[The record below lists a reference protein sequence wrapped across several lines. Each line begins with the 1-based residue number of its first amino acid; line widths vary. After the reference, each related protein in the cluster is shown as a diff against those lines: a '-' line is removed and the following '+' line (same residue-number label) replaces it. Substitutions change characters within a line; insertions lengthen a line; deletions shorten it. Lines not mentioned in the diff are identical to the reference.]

1 MKQFIGDSAFW
12 QIFPDAQI
20 FGIVVVGVS
29 NQTTAP
35 QMQRDQQL
43 LTTAEQQAQQY
54 LTAATFSDN
63 TVIQEWRQAYRQFKK
78 KRGARSSIEAL
89 LKRVS
94 QGKELYPI
102 NPLVDLY
109 NSISLQFGV
118 PTGGEDLAQI
128 TGDLHLGV
136 AQGGENFQPLGVDH
150 EEPAQAGEVIYYDD
164 LGAICRCLNWREAQ
178 RTMLTESTTT
188 AILMVEAINQRQQ
201 EFAQAAILQLQ
212 QLIAQELQVTG
223 TSFQI
228 TAKKPQVDLL

>member
-1 MKQFIGDSAFW
+1 MKQFISDSAFW

-94 QGKELYPI
+94 QGKELSPI

-109 NSISLQFGV
+109 NNISLQFGV
-118 PTGGEDLAQI
+118 PAGGEDLA
-128 TGDLHLGV
+128 
-136 AQGGENFQPLGVDH
+136 
-150 EEPAQAGEVIYYDD
+150 
-164 LGAICRCLNWREAQ
+164 
-178 RTMLTESTTT
+178 
-188 AILMVEAINQRQQ
+188 
-201 EFAQAAILQLQ
+201 
-212 QLIAQELQVTG
+212 
-223 TSFQI
+223 
-228 TAKKPQVDLL
+228 

>member
-94 QGKELYPI
+94 QGKELSPI

-109 NSISLQFGV
+109 NNISLQFGV
-118 PTGGEDLAQI
+118 PAGG
-128 TGDLHLGV
+128 
-136 AQGGENFQPLGVDH
+136 
-150 EEPAQAGEVIYYDD
+150 
-164 LGAICRCLNWREAQ
+164 
-178 RTMLTESTTT
+178 
-188 AILMVEAINQRQQ
+188 
-201 EFAQAAILQLQ
+201 
-212 QLIAQELQVTG
+212 
-223 TSFQI
+223 
-228 TAKKPQVDLL
+228 